1 MIGLLLFFSWFL
13 CVYYG
18 VANFIYLVLLVFSL
32 IATANHHR
40 RIGTLLLNDL
50 RRSPL
55 TPPVSILVPARN
67 EENSIVESVR
77 SLLALDYPEL
87 EVVVVNDGSTDRTL
101 DELQKHFG
109 LLHTD
114 ILYIPE
120 IPTRPVRAVYMS
132 TCDRRLL
139 VLDKESC
146 GRKADALNAALN
158 AASCPYVCAVDADAV
173 LERDALLRI
182 IASIVDDPHKVIA
195 SGGIVRVVNGS
206 RVKDGVVQQI
216 RLPRRLIEVLQ
227 VIEYLRAFLI
237 GRQAWAHF
245 NLLIIISGAF
255 GIFRRDICKAIG
267 GFRVSAIG
275 EDMDLVVRM
284 HRYMLRKKQD
294 YKISFV
300 PDPVCWTEAPS
311 SVKALARQ
319 RARWQ
324 NGLAD
329 VLCRNRDMLFNSR
342 FGRIGLLALLYQW
355 LFEYLAPAVEVLG
368 WTSIILAGILGVLDR
383 FFLTRFL
390 ILGYLFGTLI
400 SIGSVVLE
408 EMTYHRYN
416 DPRDLLKLIAA
427 CFFEMF
433 PYRPMNSFWRLRGM
447 WDHLRGRNNWLMI
460 DRMGFRTDAAVPSG
474 SESAS

>member
-1 MIGLLLFFSWFL
+1 MNELLYFFSWFL
-13 CVYYG
+13 FFYYG
-18 VANFIYLVLLVFSL
+18 ATNLIYLGLLVVSVL
-32 IATANHHR
+32 STSAHHR
-40 RIGTLLLNDL
+40 RIGTLLLDNL
-50 RRSPL
+50 RRSSL
-55 TPPVSILVPARN
+55 APPVSILVPARN
-67 EENSIVESVR
+67 EENCIVDSVR
-77 SLLALDYPEL
+77 SLLALDYPEF
-87 EVVVVNDGSTDRTL
+87 EVIVVNDGSTDRTL
-101 DELQKHFG
+101 DELKKHFG
-109 LLHTD
+109 LLRTD
-114 ILYIPE
+114 ILYISE

-173 LERDALLRI
+173 LEKDALLRI
-182 IASIVDDPHKVIA
+182 IASIVENPDRIIA
-195 SGGIVRVVNGS
+195 SGGIVRIVNGS
-206 RVKDGVVQQI
+206 VVKNGVVQKI
-216 RLPRRLIEVLQ
+216 KLPRRYIEVLQ

-237 GRQAWAHF
+237 GRQGWAHF
-245 NLLIIISGAF
+245 NLLTIISGAF
-255 GIFRRDICKAIG
+255 GIFRRDTCQAVG

-275 EDMDLVVRM
+275 EDMDLVVRI
-284 HRYMLRKKQD
+284 HRYLRDKKQE

-329 VLCRNRDMLFNSR
+329 VLFRHRDMLFNPR
-342 FGRIGLLALLYQW
+342 YGRIGFLALPYQW
-355 LFEYLAPAVEVLG
+355 FFEYLAPAMEALG
-368 WTSIILAGILGVLDR
+368 WISIVMAAIVGILDV
-383 FFLTRFL
+383 FFLTQFFL
-390 ILGYLFGTLI
+390 FGYLFGTFI

-416 DPRDLLKLIAA
+416 DVKDLVRLIGT

-433 PYRPMNSFWRLRGM
+433 PYRPMNCLWRMRGM
-447 WDHLRGRNNWLMI
+447 WDHIKGRNHWQMI
-460 DRMGFRTDAAVPSG
+460 DRLGFKPNPTV
-474 SESAS
+474 ASKS